1 MWLNCD
7 LAVEWHNDH
16 KQNLMYI
23 QALHITQGD
32 VAFDG
37 SFFGKLEAQK
47 KTLET
52 CEQKEGSVHT
62 STSTLFD
69 HLGFLHCSGS
79 PASHLHLVAVLPFQE
94 AVILQHLSA
103 HLVKYLRD
111 ACAGFGATL

>member
-1 MWLNCD
+1 MI

-37 SFFGKLEAQK
+37 SFFLANLKRRR

-69 HLGFLHCSGS
+69 HLGFLAIVQVR
-79 PASHLHLVAVLPFQE
+79 PLHICALSRYRALQE

-111 ACAGFGATL
+111 ACAGFGAAL